1 MLTKL
6 PSTLQFLSLFLI
18 FVRILAILMIAPIFS
33 QRNIP
38 ILAKVGLAALL
49 SLLLLPVVIPESG
62 SDTTPLPQ
70 DLPRFLLVVAQEIL
84 VGVLIGF
91 VSNLVFVALD
101 MAAKIM
107 GLQIGFQAANLF
119 DPMSNIPS
127 TALEQFYTLLA
138 LLLFLA
144 INGHHWL
151 IAALGRTFEIAPPG
165 TFVLTRLTIERLMA
179 LTNES
184 FVAAIRIALPVTGAL
199 LLADLG
205 LGLIARAVPQVQVFF
220 LGLPLKMGLGF
231 VVLALTMIIT
241 LPLVKDLLADMVT
254 NILVIS
260 GQ

>member
-1 MLTKL
+1 MLTNL
-6 PSTLQFLSLFLI
+6 PSTLQLQSLFLI
-18 FVRILAILMIAPIFS
+18 FVRVLAILMIAPVFS
-33 QRNIP
+33 QRSIP
-38 ILAKVGLAALL
+38 TPAKIGLAALL
-49 SLLLLPVVIPESG
+49 SLLFLPGVMPQS
-62 SDTTPLPQ
+62 SSAAAPLPQ

-84 VGVLIGF
+84 IGVLIGF

-101 MAAKIM
+101 MAAKMM

-151 IAALGRTFEIAPPG
+151 IAALARTFEIAPPG
-165 TFVLTRLTIERLMA
+165 TFELTRLTTERLMA
-179 LTNES
+179 LTNET
-184 FVAAIRIALPVTGAL
+184 FVAAIRIALPVTAAL

-205 LGLIARAVPQVQVFF
+205 LGLVARAVPQVQVFF

-231 VVLALTMIIT
+231 VVLALTMVIT
-241 LPLVKDLLADMVT
+241 LPLVKDLLANMVT
-254 NILVIS
+254 NILAIS